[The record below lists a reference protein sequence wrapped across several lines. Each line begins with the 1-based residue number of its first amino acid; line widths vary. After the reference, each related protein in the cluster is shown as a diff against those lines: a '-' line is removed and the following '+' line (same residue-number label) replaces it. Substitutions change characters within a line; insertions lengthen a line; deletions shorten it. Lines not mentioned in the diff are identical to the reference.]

1 MTRNARWAA
10 AIKHK
15 SCRGS
20 KSQDVLACFESRSSR
35 DRIHHNLQHSANDM
49 RACTRVSCNWNWA
62 RPAETQP
69 DLLQHH
75 WPSAK
80 TDIQKKQNIRPQS
93 SLALCR
99 CTNTWNHC
107 NYNKHV
113 CYQRLIKFQLRRE
126 GSNLSETHVC
136 KYSAIQ
142 ILPTIWL
149 AEEMRF
155 LHHTTLGNEKR
166 SVKRNLE
173 HITQFEK
180 TKTRINNKSKIPA
193 LQRPPGP

>member
-1 MTRNARWAA
+1 MLCEAMTRNARWAA

-80 TDIQKKQNIRPQS
+80 TDIQKKQNIRPKAAWHCADARTRETIAITTNMFAINGS
-93 SLALCR
+93 SNFSYDAKVPTCPR
-99 CTNTWNHC
+99 HTYAN
-107 NYNKHV
+107 
-113 CYQRLIKFQLRRE
+113 
-126 GSNLSETHVC
+126 
-136 KYSAIQ
+136 IQ
-142 ILPTIWL
+142 QYRYCQPY
-149 AEEMRF
+149 
-155 LHHTTLGNEKR
+155 G
-166 SVKRNLE
+166 
-173 HITQFEK
+173 
-180 TKTRINNKSKIPA
+180 
-193 LQRPPGP
+193 LQKK